1 MKAKSSCSRSVKAP
15 RFLVALA
22 VLALAV
28 STTARAGVI
37 VYEGFN
43 YAGQSDNAALSGTAF
58 NGGTGLGGNWTGPG
72 KYNTSGLTFSD
83 LAVAGGCARFSG
95 VSGANAYIAYRPL
108 NVNKTGTIWGSC
120 LFNSVSAVDGSTR
133 LADLIVTKSASGTDY
148 DGNTNFGVAPKRYA
162 GLEGD
167 IRLGGNT
174 NPPST
179 LSNSGGTAVT
189 QGATYLVLFK
199 VDNVIASGGAASSQT
214 ITSWILSAA
223 QYDNFKSGGLT
234 DAELN
239 AASQGSGAANVMQ
252 KTTLTA
258 TQKASFSVNDFLGLE
273 AYNDIDYK
281 IDEIRFSDASLAEVT
296 PSGTPAADIYS
307 FGPGATIG
315 PVAANAAAISWTVP
329 YGTNVTTLAPT
340 YTLSA
345 GATCNKASG
354 STQNFTSPVHYI
366 VQASDFATSGKT
378 TDYTVT
384 VAVTPASSAKNILVF
399 GPGATISGTN
409 IAWFV
414 PFGTDVTT
422 LAPTYSVSTFTSAD
436 VSFPSGTARNFT
448 TPKTYTITAQDTTT
462 QTYTVTVTVVP
473 NETTLIWNVAGNG
486 AWDTSTANW
495 KGQSSGLASLFY
507 NGKNV
512 IFDNAA
518 GGTITLASGLLPAST
533 TVSAT
538 AGTYAFSGSLGGTG
552 SLTKSN
558 GGTLYLDGTNT
569 YTGGTL
575 ISAGVVS
582 CALSNTSPLGGAGS
596 VSVTVQ
602 SGATLAMNRN
612 QITGSLTLNGGKVAT
627 GNGWG
632 DDAWNGPVI
641 LAATSTVD
649 VGPTDGSFNMNG
661 VVSGPG
667 GLIKLGTSN
676 KAMPLNGANT
686 FTGPVSVQAG
696 VIQTTSFNRVSGGTA
711 TSGMGAP
718 TTVAGG
724 TIALGA
730 TNTPGTLTYTG
741 AGETTDRVIKL
752 AGTTGGATL
761 SQLGTGSGLPTTRGA
776 SGLLKFTSD
785 VSIPGT
791 AGVDNRKTLT
801 LTQADTSI
809 NGSVIGRGEISGSIG
824 DSVLG
829 SSGQL
834 ATSVTKA
841 GTGTWTLS
849 GVNTY
854 SGATKVQAGILAF
867 AKSNALGGSS
877 LDISTG
883 AKVQLDYI
891 GTRQISALTYN
902 AGAAQPNGTYGSTSS
917 IATNKDDTR
926 FSGLGTVTV
935 GAITSPSTTTLARTS
950 GTSPSNGGTALTFTA
965 TVAGSAPTGSVV
977 FYDGLTALGTVT
989 LNGSAQAS
997 LSTSTLTAAV
1007 HEMTAWYLGNGS
1019 NAPSASAILSQTVVE
1034 TRPATTTNQALT
1046 SGSNPSSFGGSVTF
1060 TATVTGTAPT
1070 GMVTFYDGTVVLGS
1084 SALNGSAQASW
1095 SVSNLARGWHPITS
1109 RYAGDSNNAPSSVA
1123 AALFQTVNP
1132 SAGNGKVKV
1141 FILAGQSNM
1150 VGKGVVE
1157 TGRDPNNLT
1166 QNGFAGGLGSLR
1178 NMLNREP
1185 NKYGYLADPA
1195 HPIAGGSPGWITRS
1209 DVWVTYWGESNA
1221 ENRRGNLDADFGDY
1235 GGQGRIGP
1243 EYGFGLVAGSQLAD
1257 QVLII
1262 KYAFGGKS
1270 LAADFRPPS
1279 SGGTVGP
1286 YYTGMLARVN
1296 QVLTNLSSYFPAY
1309 TGGGYEIV
1317 GLGWHQG
1324 YNDRINAGYAAEYEV
1339 NMTNFIKDVRTALG
1353 VPSLPFS
1360 IGNTGMAVAATD
1372 TGALTVIAAQAAVAN
1387 PALHPEFAGT
1397 VSTVET
1403 RPFDHGE
1410 LQGGSSEGYHW
1421 YWNAESYFNI
1431 GDSMGKA
1438 MMALLPPLSS
1448 AKSILT
1454 FVFPGQPA
1462 TTISGTNISVTVPYG
1477 TSVTA
1482 LAPTY
1487 TLSALATASSAS
1499 GATGNFSTPQT
1510 YTVTA
1515 QDLTTQTYTVT
1526 VTVGPS
1532 PFSTWASNPA
1542 QGLTVGVNNGPL
1554 DDPDRDGI
1562 CNLLEFTL
1570 GGAPMV
1576 SSQSILPTL
1585 TFSGGNWLFEYN
1597 RSTLSAPPATTQ
1609 VVEYGSDLAGWTPV
1623 TIPTTSAG
1631 SVTITPGNP
1640 SDHVSVII
1648 PVVGTKV
1655 FVRIRVTQ

>member
-1 MKAKSSCSRSVKAP
+1 MKAKISSSRSVKAP

-72 KYNTSGLTFSD
+72 KYNTSGLSFSD

-95 VSGANAYIAYRPL
+95 GSGANAYIAYRPL
-108 NVNKTGTIWGSC
+108 NVNKTGTICGSF

-148 DGNTNFGVAPKRYA
+148 DGNTNFGVAPKRYG

-199 VDNVIASGGAASSQT
+199 VDNLIAWGGAATSQT
-214 ITSWILSAA
+214 ITSWILSVA

-234 DAELN
+234 EAELN
-239 AASQGSGAANVMQ
+239 SASQGSGAANVMQ

-281 IDEIRFSDASLAEVT
+281 IDEIRFSDASLAEVA
-296 PSGTPAADIYS
+296 PSGTPAADIYA

-329 YGTNVTTLAPT
+329 YGTNVTSLAPT

-384 VAVTPASSAKNILVF
+384 VAVTPASSAKNILAF
-399 GPGATISGTN
+399 GPGATISGTS

-422 LAPTYSVSTFTSAD
+422 LAPTYSVSTFASAD

-448 TPKTYTITAQDTTT
+448 TPQTYTITAQDTTT
-462 QTYTVTVTVVP
+462 QIYTVTVTVAP

-518 GGTITLASGLLPAST
+518 GGTITLGSGLLPAST
-533 TVSAT
+533 TVSAA

-596 VSVTVQ
+596 VNVTVQ
-602 SGATLAMNRN
+602 SGAAVAFNRN
-612 QITGSLTLNGGKVAT
+612 QITGTLTLNGGSVYT

-632 DDAWNGPVI
+632 DDAWNGSVV
-641 LAATSTVD
+641 LGATSTID
-649 VGPTDGSFNMNG
+649 VGGTDGSFTVNG
-661 VVSGPG
+661 VLSGPG

-676 KAMPLNGANT
+676 RAMSFSGANT
-686 FTGPVSVQAG
+686 FTGAVSVQAG

-730 TNTPGTLTYTG
+730 NNVTGTLIYVG
-741 AGETTDRVIKL
+741 PGETTDRVVKF
-752 AGTTGGATL
+752 AGTTGGVTL
-761 SQLGTGSGLPTTRGA
+761 AQSGPASGMPTTRGE

-785 VSIPGT
+785 VSIPGS
-791 AGVDNRKTLT
+791 AGQDNRKTLT
-801 LTQADTSI
+801 LTNL
-809 NGSVIGRGEISGSIG
+809 NGLLNGPAAGRGELSGGIG

-829 SSGQL
+829 TAGQL

-841 GTGTWTLS
+841 GTGTWIVS

-854 SGATKVQAGILAF
+854 TGATKVQAGTLVFCKAT
-867 AKSNALGGSS
+867 SLGSGL

-891 GTRQISALTYN
+891 GTRQIASLTFNVSAT
-902 AGAAQPNGTYGSTSS
+902 QPTGTYGSTSS
-917 IATNKDDTR
+917 NATNKDDTR
-926 FSGLGTVTV
+926 FAGLGTITV
-935 GAITSPSTTTLARTS
+935 GPIIAPSTTSLARTS
-950 GTSPSNGGTALTFTA
+950 GTSPTNGGVALTFTA
-965 TVAGSAPTGSVV
+965 TVTGNSPTGSVV
-977 FYDGLTALGTVT
+977 FYDGLTALGTVA
-989 LNGSAQAS
+989 LNGSAHAS
-997 LSTSTLTAAV
+997 ISTSTLTAGIR
-1007 HEMTAWYLGNGS
+1007 EITALYLGNAS
-1019 NAPSASAILSQTVVE
+1019 NASSASNTLSQTVVE
-1034 TRPATTTNQALT
+1034 TRPATMQTLVSGTNPT
-1046 SGSNPSSFGGSVTF
+1046 NFGAATTF
-1060 TATVTGTAPT
+1060 TVTVSGAAPT
-1070 GMVTFYDGTVVLGS
+1070 GLVTFYDGAAVIGS
-1084 SALNGSAQASW
+1084 SALNGTAQATLSR
-1095 SVSNLARGWHPITS
+1095 SNLGIGYHAITS
-1109 RYAGDSNNAPSSVA
+1109 RYEGDANNAPSSLA
-1123 AALFQTVNP
+1123 AAVFQVVNP
-1132 SAGNGKVKV
+1132 PAGNGKLKV

-1150 VGKGVVE
+1150 VGKGRVE
-1157 TGRDPNNLT
+1157 TGRDPNNIADIS
-1166 QNGFAGGLGSLR
+1166 FPGGNGSLR
-1178 NMLNREP
+1178 NMLNKNL

-1209 DVWVTYWGESNA
+1209 DVWVTYFGESNG
-1221 ENRRGNLDADFGDY
+1221 ENRRGNLDADFGDN

-1243 EYGFGLVAGSQLAD
+1243 EYGFGLVAGSQFAD

-1270 LAADFRPPS
+1270 LAADYRPPS

-1286 YYTGMLARVN
+1286 NYTDMISRIN
-1296 QVLTNLSSYFPAY
+1296 QVLGNLSTFFPAY

-1317 GLGWHQG
+1317 GFGWHQG
-1324 YNDRINAGYAAEYEV
+1324 YNDRINAGYAAEYEA
-1339 NMTNFIKDVRTALG
+1339 NMAHFITDVRAALG
-1353 VPSLPFS
+1353 VPNLPFS
-1360 IGNTGMAVAATD
+1360 IGNTGMAVANSDA
-1372 TGALTVIAAQAAVAN
+1372 GALTVIAAQAAVAN

-1397 VSTVET
+1397 VNTVET
-1403 RPFDHGE
+1403 RPFDNGE
-1410 LQGGSSEGYHW
+1410 LLGGSSEGFHW
-1421 YWNAESYFNI
+1421 YWSAESYFNI
-1431 GDSMGKA
+1431 GESMGKA
-1438 MMALLPPLSS
+1438 MMALLPTSSS
-1448 AKSILT
+1448 AKDILT

-1477 TSVTA
+1477 TSVMA
-1482 LAPTY
+1482 LAPTF
-1487 TLSALATASSAS
+1487 TLSALATASPVS
-1499 GATGNFSTPQT
+1499 GTTRNFTTSQT
-1510 YTVTA
+1510 YTITA
-1515 QDLTTQTYTVT
+1515 QDLSTQVYTVT
-1526 VTVGPS
+1526 VTVAPS

-1542 QGLTVGVNNGPL
+1542 QGLTAGVNDGPL

-1562 CNLLEFTL
+1562 VNLLEFTL

-1576 SSQSILPTL
+1576 SSRTILPML
-1585 TFSGGNWLFEYN
+1585 TPNGTNWVFEYN
-1597 RSTLSAPPATTQ
+1597 RSDLSLPPATTQ
-1609 VVEYGSDLAGWTPV
+1609 MVEYGSDLAGWTVV
-1623 TIPTTSAG
+1623 TIPTTTAG
-1631 SVTITPGNP
+1631 IVTITPGSP
-1640 SDHVSVII
+1640 SDHVTVTI
-1648 PVVGTKV
+1648 PVLGTKV
-1655 FVRIRVTQ
+1655 FVRLKVTQ